1 MSLIE
6 FRLKGTEGIWH
17 VCDDKFRNDTL
28 YDYRPYEACPPPPM
42 DLSGSRGEAAMRSKA
57 QVEAMRARQQAALD
71 ADVAQIKVEYKPKVD
86 NTIRNAWRW
95 YWITTAGAVLY
106 LAMLAYTAGAI

>member
-6 FRLKGTEGIWH
+6 FRLKGSDGPWH
-17 VCDDKFRNDTL
+17 IAGDRFRNYAL
-28 YDYRPYEACPPPPM
+28 YDYRPYQAMPPPPM

-71 ADVAQIKVEYKPKVD
+71 ADVAQIKVEYEPKVD

-95 YWITTAGAVLY
+95 YWIITAGAVLY
-106 LAMLAYTAGAI
+106 LAMLAYTAGMI